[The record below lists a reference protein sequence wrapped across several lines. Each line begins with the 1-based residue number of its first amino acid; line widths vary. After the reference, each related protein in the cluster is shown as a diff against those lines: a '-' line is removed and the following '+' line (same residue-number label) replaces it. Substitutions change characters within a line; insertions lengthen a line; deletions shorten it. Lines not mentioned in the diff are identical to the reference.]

1 MEIKISVEKR
11 HLVGFLV
18 VFAILISV
26 GFVMSQAGTSGVSH
40 VSGEVILP
48 DGTTLDDAVGMGK
61 ICTDV
66 NGFCV
71 GVDTNAETLCP
82 PAKLLNG
89 DGNCVDL
96 PIDTNAETLCP
107 PAKLL
112 NGDGNCVDLPIDT
125 NTDFCSGGNCQSG
138 LIIGGTQMEIG
149 GWSITGVEG
158 VDGFGSLGNVVIE
171 GIRWGWDSA
180 PSGGD
185 YWVSGFDANRN
196 SYMLIHKPAGARPK
210 LAQRWGPL

>member
-71 GVDTNAETLCP
+71 GV
-82 PAKLLNG
+82 
-89 DGNCVDL
+89 
-96 PIDTNAETLCP
+96 DTNAETLCP